1 MIDSFV
7 IGIVGSPFGVKGFV
21 KIHVPSGET
30 AHLESLERVTLRLK
44 ETERKY
50 QVEEFGGT
58 AASFVMKFKGIDTP
72 EAAKPLA
79 GAELVAP
86 REAAA
91 PLADDE
97 YYIEDLR
104 GLSVILAADES
115 GGPGSEE
122 AETLGELTD
131 VLEGGGGQLA
141 EISLRDGSRRLVPF
155 RNEFFGEIDLEKR
168 TAMLRERWMLE

>member
-1 MIDSFV
+1 MVDSFV

-30 AHLESLERVTLRLK
+30 AHLESLKRVALRLK
-44 ETERKY
+44 GTEKNY
-50 QVEEFGGT
+50 EVEESGGA
-58 AASFVMKFKGIDTP
+58 AASFVMKFKGVDTP

-86 REAAA
+86 REGAA
-91 PLADDE
+91 PLAEDE

-104 GLSVILAADES
+104 GLAVILGAAGS
-115 GGPGSEE
+115 GDAG
-122 AETLGELTD
+122 AETVGELTD

-141 EISLRDGSRRLVPF
+141 EIRLRDGSHRLVPF
-155 RNEFFGEIDLEKR
+155 RNEFFGKIDLEKR
-168 TAMLRERWMLE
+168 TAVLRERWMLE